1 MPMVRMVEYQQA
13 SPEVKCVYDD
23 IMAVRGSNWVNNF
36 WKTLASHPATL
47 RRVWAGVKEVMSPG
61 SLDALTKEMI
71 YVAVSATNNCE
82 YCIHSHIASARAKGM
97 TDEMLGEVL
106 AVAGMAN
113 QTNRLANGYQIPV
126 DEQYKPVA

>member
-1 MPMVRMVEYQQA
+1 MVEYENA
-13 SPEVKCVYDD
+13 SPEVKAVYDD
-23 IMAVRGSNWVNNF
+23 IMAARSTNWVNNF

-47 RRVWAGVKEVMSPG
+47 KRIWAGVKEVMSPG
-61 SLDALTKEMI
+61 KLDALTKEMI
-71 YVAVSATNNCE
+71 YVAVSVTNNCE
-82 YCIHSHIASARAKGM
+82 YCIHSHTASARAKGM

-126 DEQYKPVA
+126 DEQFKPAT